1 MLATVEYAAPVLV
14 VVVLVVAAGEALVM
28 TALVE
33 PAVGEVGV
41 VRALVIV
48 IPEAEEA
55 ETEGERD
62 KDRGE
67 DREEGTEED
76 AEEDAETELEAT
88 PPV

>member
-14 VVVLVVAAGEALVM
+14 VVAAAGEALVM
-28 TALVE
+28 IAPVE

-48 IPEAEEA
+48 IPEAEETGEA

-62 KDRGE
+62 KDGGE
-67 DREEGTEED
+67 DREEGTEEG
-76 AEEDAETELEAT
+76 AEEDTETELEAT

>member
-28 TALVE
+28 TVPVE
-33 PAVGEVGV
+33 PAVGEIGV

-55 ETEGERD
+55 DTEGERD
-62 KDRGE
+62 KDGGE
-67 DREEGTEED
+67 DREESTEEG
-76 AEEDAETELEAT
+76 AETELEAT